1 MSSRIVLYLGWNK
14 GLFIK
19 NQPIV
24 SLPNVSHG
32 KHDDEMR
39 RGLRLLTVSDG
50 VEVEKAE
57 GPSDVMYVY
66 GGPKQFSD
74 NILPH

>member
-1 MSSRIVLYLGWNK
+1 M
-14 GLFIK
+14 
-19 NQPIV
+19 V

-32 KHDDEMR
+32 EYDDEMR
-39 RGLRLLTVSDG
+39 RSLRLLTVSDR

-57 GPSDVMYVY
+57 GLPDVMYIY
-66 GGPKQFSD
+66 RGSKQFSD